1 MPSGLSPALR
11 RTNKLA
17 LVQSSQ
23 TFGRV
28 VKVCYAE
35 GSRFAPRSGRTLQYN
50 TMVATHMGDQHDGGH
65 THRRPTDWWPHT
77 QGTNTMVDTH
87 RGPTRWWLHT
97 GNPNT
102 TRWWPHKVTLLL
114 WHYDGSVMNSCQRRW
129 SVMWKIAC
137 SRPAVVERYIMR
149 DASSCPCGA
158 LTAVYVIEL
167 VEANTRGTNT
177 MVATHTGD

>member
-1 MPSGLSPALR
+1 MGPTHGGPTR
-11 RTNKLA
+11 WWPHT
-17 LVQSSQ
+17 QW
-23 TFGRV
+23 T
-28 VKVCYAE
+28 
-35 GSRFAPRSGRTLQYN
+35 N
-50 TMVATHMGDQHDGGH
+50 TMVATHTGDQHDGGH
-65 THRRPTDWWPHT
+65 
-77 QGTNTMVDTH
+77 TH

-129 SVMWKIAC
+129 SVTWKIAC

-158 LTAVYVIEL
+158 LTAVYVSEL

-177 MVATHTGD
+177 MVATPTADQHDGGHTHGGPTRWWPHTGNPNTTRWRPHTGNLNTVAL